1 MCTAITLQS
10 LPGAAYLGR
19 NMDFSYL
26 LQPHFYFIPKNY
38 RWTSPITHKD
48 IHNSYSFMGIGQEL
62 DGVLGFFDGV
72 NEHGFA
78 AAALYFAGYAKY
90 DNAAIRNASTI
101 QVASYDFLT
110 YILGHCAS
118 VEDFLT
124 QMDAISIIGVSDPLT
139 QTVAPLHWIAQDR
152 TGNCVVLELTDR
164 GAEMYHNSIGVLAN
178 SPDFRWHMT
187 NLRNYMDTSPRQTEN
202 AVWGGVPL
210 MPFGQGG
217 GTVSLPGGYTSPE
230 RFVRAAYLKTH
241 TLAPKNTEAAVISFF
256 QIMKSVSIPQ
266 GAVVTARDTN
276 DYTQYTAFIDLN
288 TRNYFFN
295 TYENLQTIKVDFP
308 IALPLSTTIIDLGE
322 IVQPMTFE
330 QLALTVEGNG
340 RGMWT

>member
-19 NMDFSYL
+19 SMDFSYL
-26 LQPHFYFIPKNY
+26 LQPHFYFVPENY
-38 RWTSPITHKD
+38 RWTNVITHKD
-48 IHNSYSFMGIGQEL
+48 IRNSYSFMGIGQEL

-90 DNAAIRNASTI
+90 DDAAMRNASAT

-118 VEDFLT
+118 VEDLLT
-124 QMDAISIIGVSDPLT
+124 QMDHIHIIGVSDPLT
-139 QTVAPLHWIAQDR
+139 QTAAPLHWIAEDR

-164 GAEMYHNSIGVLAN
+164 GAEMFHNSIGVLAN

-187 NLRNYMDTSPRQTEN
+187 NLRNYMNTSPRQMEK
-202 AVWGGVPL
+202 AAWGDVQL

-230 RFVRAAYLKTH
+230 RFIRVAYLKTH
-241 TLAPKNTEAAVISFF
+241 ILAPENTEAAVISFF

-266 GAVVTARDTN
+266 GAVVTERDTN
-276 DYTQYTAFIDLN
+276 DYTQYTAFIDLH
-288 TRNYFFN
+288 TRKYFFN

-308 IALPLSTTIIDLGE
+308 IALALSATIVDMGR
-322 IVQPMTFE
+322 IVQPMAFE
-330 QLALTVEGNG
+330 KL
-340 RGMWT
+340 

>member
-10 LPGAAYLGR
+10 LPGAAYIGR
-19 NMDFSYL
+19 SMDFSYL
-26 LQPHFYFIPKNY
+26 LQPHFYFAPENY
-38 RWTSPITHKD
+38 KWTNAITHKD
-48 IHNSYSFMGIGQEL
+48 IRNSYSFMGIGQEL

-90 DNAAIRNASTI
+90 DDAAMRNASAI

-124 QMDAISIIGVSDPLT
+124 QMDNIHIIGVSDPLT
-139 QTVAPLHWIAQDR
+139 QTVVPLHWIAEDR

-164 GAEMYHNSIGVLAN
+164 GAEMFHNSIGVLAN

-187 NLRNYMDTSPRQTEN
+187 NLRNYMDTSPRQMEK
-202 AVWGGVPL
+202 AAWGDVQL
-210 MPFGQGG
+210 VPFGQGG

-230 RFVRAAYLKTH
+230 RFVRVAYLKTH
-241 TLAPKNTEAAVISFF
+241 TLAPQNTEAAVISFF

-266 GAVVTARDTN
+266 GAVLTVRDTS
-276 DYTQYTAFIDLN
+276 DYTQYTAFIDLY
-288 TRNYFFN
+288 TRKYFFN
-295 TYENLQTIKVDFP
+295 TYENLQTKKVDFP
-308 IALPLSTTIIDLGE
+308 IALALSPTIVDLGR
-322 IVQPMTFE
+322 IVQPMAFE
-330 QLALTVEGNG
+330 KL
-340 RGMWT
+340 

>member
-1 MCTAITLQS
+1 MCTAVTLQS

-19 NMDFSYL
+19 SMDFSYL
-26 LQPHFYFIPKNY
+26 LQPHFYFVPRNY
-38 RWTSPITHKD
+38 RWTDAITHKD
-48 IHNSYSFMGIGQEL
+48 IRNSYSFMGIGQEL

-90 DNAAIRNASTI
+90 DDAAMRNASAT

-118 VEDFLT
+118 VEDLLT
-124 QMDAISIIGVSDPLT
+124 QMDDIHIIGVSDPLT
-139 QTVAPLHWIAQDR
+139 QTVAPLHWIAEDR

-164 GAEMYHNSIGVLAN
+164 GAEMFHNSIGVLAN

-187 NLRNYMDTSPRQTEN
+187 NLRNYMDTSPRQMEK
-202 AVWGGVPL
+202 AAWGGVQL

-241 TLAPKNTEAAVISFF
+241 IPAPENTEAAVISFF

-266 GAVVTARDTN
+266 GAVVTVRDTN
-276 DYTQYTAFIDLN
+276 DYTQYTAFIDLR
-288 TRNYFFN
+288 TRKYFFN
-295 TYENLQTIKVDFP
+295 TYENLQTKKVAFP
-308 IALPLSTTIIDLGE
+308 IALALSATIVDLGR
-322 IVQPMTFE
+322 IVQPMAFGS
-330 QLALTVEGNG
+330 L
-340 RGMWT
+340 

>member
-26 LQPHFYFIPKNY
+26 IQPHFYFIPKNY

-118 VEDFLT
+118 VEDLLT
-124 QMDAISIIGVSDPLT
+124 QMDTISIIGVSDPLT

-241 TLAPKNTEAAVISFF
+241 TFAPKNTEAAVISFF

-330 QLALTVEGNG
+330 QLGDRRLDYIV
-340 RGMWT
+340 

>member
-10 LPGAAYLGR
+10 LPGASYLGR

-118 VEDFLT
+118 VEDLLT
-124 QMDAISIIGVSDPLT
+124 QMDTISIIGISDPLT

-152 TGNCVVLELTDR
+152 TGKCVVLELTDR

-187 NLRNYMDTSPRQTEN
+187 NLRNYMDTSPRQMEN

-241 TLAPKNTEAAVISFF
+241 TLAPKNTKAAVISFF

-295 TYENLQTIKVDFP
+295 TYKNLQTIKVDFP
-308 IALPLSTTIIDLGE
+308 IALPLSTTIIDLGQ

-330 QLALTVEGNG
+330 QLK
-340 RGMWT
+340 